1 MMSLNVSIKIKQTAL
16 VAALI
21 CSLPLAHS
29 WVTPV
34 NMSVDHEGSG
44 SRKSVTTSLG
54 NFDRCDTMLVGYSAT
69 DPAPTQCHRQN
80 LIWQLGS
87 KNATSGVAET
97 LSHWNPEL
105 GGDANWRLPT
115 IKELSR
121 LVDYSSYSKG
131 KEALNDQPLI
141 LNMFAEV
148 TLFTPSNSWLI
159 SSTYRDIDGDAANG
173 QAQIFGINM
182 GTGEIATFDTVISS
196 TSQEETIGAIEILS
210 ENEGDSWGVGDE
222 YSRAESYEEDV
233 KVVVTKIIT
242 STVDNGGGSYTI
254 YGEEHTNSF
263 PYSLKKC
270 DSLSVDVNEEVT
282 CNLSD
287 TDVYALVVHINTVS
301 ELLTP

>member
-54 NFDRCDTMLVGYSAT
+54 NFDRCDTVLVGYSAT

-159 SSTYRDIDGDAANG
+159 SSTYRDIDGDPNNG
-173 QAQIFGINM
+173 QAQIFGMNM
-182 GTGEIATFDTVISS
+182 GTGEIATFDTVNNSS
-196 TSQEETIGAIEILS
+196 VADVSEQAVAHDNPGSVAIGDVITVSNLIVDGTQTIETIAISVINS
-210 ENEGDSWGVGDE
+210 SDVSSINVDGV
-222 YSRAESYEEDV
+222 
-233 KVVVTKIIT
+233 KTTQIIT
-242 STVDNGGGSYTI
+242 L
-254 YGEEHTNSF
+254 E
-263 PYSLKKC
+263 KC
-270 DSLSVDVNEEVT
+270 DSLNEDGS
-282 CNLSD
+282 CNPSD
-287 TDVYALVVHINTVS
+287 ADVYALLVHINTVS
-301 ELLTP
+301 ELITP